1 MAITTTCPSCN
12 GPLRIPEELQGQ
24 RVRCP
29 VCQTIFEAAS
39 SNGQAGSP
47 EPSAPTAPEQGQG
60 PEQPLWKNLS
70 LELDKSDPE
79 ARKPTPPA
87 PPAPPRAPRAT
98 PSSPRKGLVG
108 AVEVKTSMD
117 DEPTQQPSP
126 PAGRAALPAAPSSR
140 RPEPGPPGRPDEADP
155 RSRDYPDDDEDHP
168 IRRGRYSGG
177 YPRRDGEPHRGVL
190 ILVLGIVSLAAM
202 FLNGCYLLGVL
213 IGLPLGITAWVLGN
227 GDLRKIKNREM
238 DEEGLGM
245 TQAGWICGM
254 IGVILHSLVLL
265 TCGGF
270 ITFFLIMSANGPVTS
285 KPAFAAPPPQ
295 PQPVLKDK

>member
-39 SNGQAGSP
+39 SNGKAAAP
-47 EPSAPTAPEQGQG
+47 EPSAPTTPEQGPG
-60 PEQPLWKNLS
+60 AEQPLWKNLS
-70 LELDKSDPE
+70 LEMDKSDPE
-79 ARKPTPPA
+79 PRKAPPPA
-87 PPAPPRAPRAT
+87 PPPPSPRAT
-98 PSSPRKGLVG
+98 PSAPRKGLIG
-108 AVEVKTSMD
+108 AVEVQTSMD
-117 DEPTQQPSP
+117 DEPAQQPSP
-126 PAGRAALPAAPSSR
+126 PAGRSAPPAAPPSR
-140 RPEPGPPGRPDEADP
+140 RPEADPPDRPQSDDP

-168 IRRGRYSGG
+168 IRRRGYSGG

-270 ITFFLIMSANGPVTS
+270 ITFFLIMSANGPMMS
-285 KPAFAAPPPQ
+285 KPAFAAPPP
-295 PQPVLKDK
+295 PPPVLKDK